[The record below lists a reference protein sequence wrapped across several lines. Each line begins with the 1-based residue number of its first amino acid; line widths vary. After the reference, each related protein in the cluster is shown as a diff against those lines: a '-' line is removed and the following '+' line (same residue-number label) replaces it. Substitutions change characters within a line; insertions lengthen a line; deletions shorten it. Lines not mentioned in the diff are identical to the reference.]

1 MSLQTL
7 HEELNKYEFNRAAI
21 ASKIKDILYIE
32 GVSSIFYDLIP
43 IDVDDITVKLDDK
56 TTLNIIFDCVGF
68 LKVSIINQETTSTI
82 TFKDNLTPQN
92 NIFELSEF
100 YHKLE
105 PYKEVLEDKI
115 EEGFRNEI
123 EFDRFVPKED

>member
-56 TTLNIIFDCVGF
+56 TTLNIIFDSVGF

-92 NIFELSEF
+92 NILELSEF

-115 EEGFRNEI
+115 EEGFRKEI
-123 EFDRFVPKED
+123 EFDRLVKKEN